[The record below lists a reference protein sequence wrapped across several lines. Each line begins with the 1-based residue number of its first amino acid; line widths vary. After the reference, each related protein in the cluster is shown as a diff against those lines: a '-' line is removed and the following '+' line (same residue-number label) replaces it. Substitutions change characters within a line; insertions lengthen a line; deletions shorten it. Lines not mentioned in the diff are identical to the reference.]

1 MIIKKV
7 LSTTILAIIL
17 IASNAQIEFFEG
29 SIEEAVAKATKENK
43 MLFVDCYTEWC
54 YWCKVLDKKTF
65 PDAEVGKY
73 FNENYVSIKL
83 DMEREGF
90 DVGLKYRISGYPAG
104 LVFKSD
110 GSLVSKGG
118 GYMPPADFIAFGKE
132 SKEITTGPAIAK
144 LSDKL
149 DFPAFYVNSFT
160 NKTPNKDGSESK
172 RVWPKEEELNK
183 YLDENPDLLNEVSWS
198 IFQRFV
204 RKGKHVE
211 AFFKVKD
218 ECIKKYGDEEVT
230 QKISSIAN
238 DKFRAAIHDKD
249 RSKFKE
255 GVELVKKYFPE
266 EDRAKTIAY
275 YDVMLAKT
283 MKEWDSFA
291 QKLDLYID
299 MVGIEKCANM
309 INGFCW
315 DIYEKE
321 DDKALIHKAT
331 EWMKKASEAA
341 YNYATVDTYA
351 AVLFK
356 DGQLEIAKEFA
367 EKAISLGK
375 KDEEDVKATET
386 LLAKIEEGLKH

>member
-149 DFPAFYVNSFT
+149 EFPAFYVNSFT

-211 AFFKVKD
+211 AFFKVK
-218 ECIKKYGDEEVT
+218 EGEKFSVVT
-230 QKISSIAN
+230 
-238 DKFRAAIHDKD
+238 
-249 RSKFKE
+249 
-255 GVELVKKYFPE
+255 
-266 EDRAKTIAY
+266 
-275 YDVMLAKT
+275 
-283 MKEWDSFA
+283 
-291 QKLDLYID
+291 
-299 MVGIEKCANM
+299 
-309 INGFCW
+309 
-315 DIYEKE
+315 
-321 DDKALIHKAT
+321 
-331 EWMKKASEAA
+331 
-341 YNYATVDTYA
+341 
-351 AVLFK
+351 K
-356 DGQLEIAKEFA
+356 DGSVDVLGTSFNVKSRFRLFMVSCYTGKVRVWTEYEETVLTPGMECKLLENKFINTTNNLETPLWLSGESRFDNTPILTVI
-367 EKAISLGK
+367 EELEMIYDISIVDKRINANLKFTGWVPHN
-375 KDEEDVKATET
+375 DLDAA
-386 LLAKIEEGLKH
+386 AKIVFEPLNISFNKLQDNKYEVIERK